1 MHKRKQKKKL
11 NKTKTY
17 LQGNQILLHTLLS
30 IICAAVKLSIS
41 ANLWESR
48 WKISLIAV
56 ICPRTVLFFCE
67 IVFFAARHYILLVS

>member
-1 MHKRKQKKKL
+1 ML

-41 ANLWESR
+41 AIFGSPDE
-48 WKISLIAV
+48 K
-56 ICPRTVLFFCE
+56 
-67 IVFFAARHYILLVS
+67 